1 VTEDDY
7 EWFLNEQIVRI
18 DENILPDEEK
28 PEN

>member
-1 VTEDDY
+1 MEDDY